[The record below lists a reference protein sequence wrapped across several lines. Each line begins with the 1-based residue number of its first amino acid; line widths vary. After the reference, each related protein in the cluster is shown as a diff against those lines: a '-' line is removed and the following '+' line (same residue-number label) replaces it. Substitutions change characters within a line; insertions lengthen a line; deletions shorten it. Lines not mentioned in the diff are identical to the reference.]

1 MVIMTNTDI
10 PAAGGEPSTALAN
23 AITKVVS
30 PEAVYTLSADV
41 QAPPT
46 TTRPR

>member
-1 MVIMTNTDI
+1 MSNTDT
-10 PAAGGEPSTALAN
+10 PAGGGEPSTALAN

-30 PEAVYTLSADV
+30 PDHVYSLSPEV

-46 TTRPR
+46 TTKPR